1 VQVGAASTSSLAL
14 LPVAVTPRRDD
25 VAERAAEQAR
35 KQQLASSQVALAQ
48 ADQPVDREV
57 TRIRTRASAAAQ
69 QASSQAQQTLRD
81 LPSRQRGALQTY
93 LSNGPS
99 IQERL
104 GVELAGIDVFA

>member
-1 VQVGAASTSSLAL
+1 VQVGDDSTSTVL
-14 LPVAVTPRRDD
+14 LPLAIAPRRDD
-25 VAERAAEQAR
+25 VGDRSTAEQR
-35 KQQLASSQVALAQ
+35 KPQ
-48 ADQPVDREV
+48 AAGSIDQTTQREV

-81 LPSRQRGALQTY
+81 LPERQRNALQSY

>member
-1 VQVGAASTSSLAL
+1 VQVGAASSSTTAL
-14 LPVAVTPRRDD
+14 LPAAIAPRRDD
-25 VAERAAEQAR
+25 VADRSTTEQR
-35 KQQLASSQVALAQ
+35 RQLANTEVDQ
-48 ADQPVDREV
+48 APQRET

-69 QASSQAQQTLRD
+69 QANNQAQETLRD
-81 LPSRQRGALQTY
+81 LPARKRGALQTY

>member
-1 VQVGAASTSSLAL
+1 MQISSASSSSIAL

-25 VAERAAEQAR
+25 VVESAAEKAR
-35 KQQLASSQVALAQ
+35 KQQLAANQVASQ
-48 ADQPVDREV
+48 SDQPFDREV

-69 QASSQAQQTLRD
+69 QANSQTQESLRD
-81 LPSRQRGALQTY
+81 LPARQRGALQSY

>member
-1 VQVGAASTSSLAL
+1 VQVGAASTTSIAL

-25 VAERAAEQAR
+25 VAERAAEQTR
-35 KQQLASSQVALAQ
+35 KQLNSSQVIGQ
-48 ADQPVDREV
+48 SDQPLDREV

-69 QASSQAQQTLRD
+69 QANSQAQENLRD
-81 LPSRQRGALQTY
+81 LPARQRGALQTY